1 METTKL
7 DMSAKVQWDG
17 DVRFQGTTGS
27 GFDVMID
34 GELKQGPRPMELM
47 LLGLGG
53 CTSYDVV
60 GILKK
65 TRQDVVDCV
74 AEIDAKRSDE
84 VPAVFTDI
92 HVKFVVSGRGL
103 SEKKVERAVKLSAE
117 QYCSASLML
126 EKGGVNITHSYEII
140 EVE

>member
-1 METTKL
+1 MS
-7 DMSAKVQWDG
+7 MSAKVKWDG

-27 GFDVMID
+27 GFDVMVD

-47 LLGLGG
+47 LIGLGG

-74 AEIDAKRSDE
+74 AEVDAERADE
-84 VPAVFTDI
+84 VPSVFTKI
-92 HVKFVVSGRGL
+92 HVKFIVSGREL
-103 SEKKVERAVKLSAE
+103 NPKKVERAVKLSAE

-126 EKGGVNITHSYEII
+126 ERGGVEITHSYEIV

>member
-1 METTKL
+1 
-7 DMSAKVQWDG
+7 MSAKVKWDG

-27 GFDVMID
+27 GFDLRLD
-34 GELKQGPRPMELM
+34 GKLKQGPRPMELM
-47 LLGLGG
+47 LIGLGG
-53 CTSYDVV
+53 CTSYDVL

-74 AEIDAKRSDE
+74 AEIEAERADA
-84 VPAVFTDI
+84 VPAVFTKI

-103 SEKKVERAVKLSAE
+103 NEKKVERAVKLSAE
-117 QYCSASLML
+117 QYCSASIML
-126 EKGGVNITHSYEII
+126 EKGGVEISHSFEIV

>member
-1 METTKL
+1 MS
-7 DMSAKVQWDG
+7 MSAKVKWDG

-34 GELKQGPRPMELM
+34 GELQQGPRPMELM

-74 AEIDAKRSDE
+74 AEIEAERADE
-84 VPAVFTDI
+84 VPAVFTKI
-92 HVKFVVSGRGL
+92 HVKFVVSGREL
-103 SEKKVERAVKLSAE
+103 NPKKVERAVKLSAE

-126 EKGGVNITHSYEII
+126 EKGGVEITHSFEIV

>member
-1 METTKL
+1 MQ
-7 DMSAKVQWDG
+7 AKVKWDG

-27 GFDVMID
+27 GFDITID

-53 CTSYDVV
+53 CTSYDVI

-65 TRQDVVDCV
+65 TRQDVIDCV
-74 AEIDAKRSDE
+74 AEIDAERADA
-84 VPAVFTDI
+84 VPAVFTKI
-92 HVKFVVSGRGL
+92 HVKFVVTGRGL
-103 SEKKVERAVKLSAE
+103 NDKKVERAVKLSAE

-126 EKGGVNITHSYEII
+126 EKGGVEITHSYEII
-140 EVE
+140 DVA

>member
-1 METTKL
+1 
-7 DMSAKVQWDG
+7 MSNMNAQVKWDG
-17 DVRFQGTTGS
+17 DVRFEGTSGS
-27 GFDVMID
+27 GFKVMID
-34 GELKQGPRPMELM
+34 GELKQGPRPMELI

-74 AEIDAKRSDE
+74 AEIEAERADA
-84 VPAVFTDI
+84 VPAVFTKI
-92 HVKFVVSGRGL
+92 HVKFIVSGRDL
-103 SEKKVERAVKLSAE
+103 NEKKVARAVQLSAE

-126 EKGGVNITHSYEII
+126 EKGGVEITHSFEII
-140 EVE
+140 EVA

>member
-1 METTKL
+1 
-7 DMSAKVQWDG
+7 MSAKVKWDG

-53 CTSYDVV
+53 CTSYDVI

-74 AEIDAKRSDE
+74 AEIEAERADA
-84 VPAVFTDI
+84 VPSVFTKI

-103 SEKKVERAVKLSAE
+103 NEKKVERAVKLSAE
-117 QYCSASLML
+117 QYCSASIML
-126 EKGGVNITHSYEII
+126 EKGGVEISHSFEIV

>member
-1 METTKL
+1 MS
-7 DMSAKVQWDG
+7 MSAKVKWDG

-74 AEIDAKRSDE
+74 AEINAERADA
-84 VPAVFTDI
+84 VPAVFTKI
-92 HVKFVVSGRGL
+92 HVKFIVSGRDL
-103 SEKKVERAVKLSAE
+103 NEKKVERAVKLSAE

-126 EKGGVNITHSYEII
+126 EKGGVEITHSYEI
-140 EVE
+140 VNVD

>member
-1 METTKL
+1 MG
-7 DMSAKVQWDG
+7 MSAKVKWDG

-53 CTSYDVV
+53 CTSYDVI

-74 AEIDAKRSDE
+74 AEIDAERADE
-84 VPAVFTDI
+84 VPSVFTKI
-92 HVKFVVSGRGL
+92 HVKFVVSGREL
-103 SEKKVERAVKLSAE
+103 NPKKVERAVKLSAE

-126 EKGGVNITHSYEII
+126 EKGGVEITHSYEIV

>member
-1 METTKL
+1 M
-7 DMSAKVQWDG
+7 DMTAKVKWDG

-27 GFDVMID
+27 GFDVMLD
-34 GELKQGPRPMELM
+34 GELKEGPRPMELM

-74 AEIDAKRSDE
+74 AEITSKRADE

-92 HVKFVVSGRGL
+92 HVKFVVSGRNL
-103 SEKKVERAVKLSAE
+103 KEKHVERAVKLSAE

-126 EKGGVNITHSYEII
+126 ERGGVNITHSYEIV

>member
-1 METTKL
+1 
-7 DMSAKVQWDG
+7 MSNMNAQVKWDG
-17 DVRFQGTTGS
+17 DVRFEGTSGS
-27 GFDVMID
+27 GFNVMID
-34 GELKQGPRPMELM
+34 GELKQGPRPMELI

-74 AEIDAKRSDE
+74 AEIEAERADA
-84 VPAVFTDI
+84 VPAVFTKI
-92 HVKFVVSGRGL
+92 HVKFIVSGRDL
-103 SEKKVERAVKLSAE
+103 NEKKVARAVQLSAE

-126 EKGGVNITHSYEII
+126 EKGGVEISHSFEIV
-140 EVE
+140 EVA